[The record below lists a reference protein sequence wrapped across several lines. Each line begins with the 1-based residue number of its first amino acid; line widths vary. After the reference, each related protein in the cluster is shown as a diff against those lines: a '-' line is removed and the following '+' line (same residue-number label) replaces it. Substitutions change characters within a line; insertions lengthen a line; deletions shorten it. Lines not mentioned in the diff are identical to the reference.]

1 MIRVIILAKSL
12 TTFENKL
19 SLFPS
24 DLNLREPL
32 HVPKLN
38 DFIASSPARVRDDR
52 FFDQIKEELFW
63 EISQFSPIWEALMF
77 P

>member
-1 MIRVIILAKSL
+1 MLYSDSETRSICNYKKMIRVIILAKSL

-52 FFDQIKEELFW
+52 FFDQIKEELF
-63 EISQFSPIWEALMF
+63 
-77 P
+77 

>member
-1 MIRVIILAKSL
+1 MKVIILAETL

-38 DFIASSPARVRDDR
+38 DFITSSPARVCDDR
-52 FFDQIKEELFW
+52 FFDQTKE
-63 EISQFSPIWEALMF
+63 
-77 P
+77 